1 MPKLQEVRATM
12 HFYILESR
20 RTQGLQHQLADNLTT
35 ATGGWFDRVAGSS
48 LIAEEKL
55 AVLGAAIAERYAAR
69 ANQYRVVFT
78 RPTGSESTAGFGA
91 GVRRP
96 GVAVQVSS
104 DGRPR

>member
-1 MPKLQEVRATM
+1 M
-12 HFYILESR
+12 HFLILESR
-20 RTQGLQHQLADNLTT
+20 RAQGLHRQLANNLTN

-55 AVLGAAIAERYAAR
+55 GLMGAAIAERYAAR

-78 RPTGSESTAGFGA
+78 RPPDSESTAGFGA